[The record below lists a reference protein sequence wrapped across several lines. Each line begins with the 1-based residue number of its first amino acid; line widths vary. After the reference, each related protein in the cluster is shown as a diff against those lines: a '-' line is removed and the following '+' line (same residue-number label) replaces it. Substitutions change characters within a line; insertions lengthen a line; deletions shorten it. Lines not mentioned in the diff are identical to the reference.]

1 MPKDIAGDPHLDAK
15 LHALVRGLGGYL
27 GRLRLQKYF
36 HDDPRAYVMSRE
48 DYARIF
54 GSEDGYGEF
63 VREARV
69 RAFIQSLPQL
79 PGWLERTDTDVECA
93 RIARKNGRLR

>member
-15 LHALVRGLGGYL
+15 LRALVRAL
-27 GRLRLQKYF
+27 GRLTLQKYYL
-36 HDDPRAYVMSRE
+36 DDSRPTYVMPRE

-63 VREARV
+63 VREAAV
-69 RAFIQSLPQL
+69 RAFIQSLPRL
-79 PGWLERTDTDVECA
+79 PDWLERTDKDVERA
-93 RIARKNGRLR
+93 RWERKRRGLSA